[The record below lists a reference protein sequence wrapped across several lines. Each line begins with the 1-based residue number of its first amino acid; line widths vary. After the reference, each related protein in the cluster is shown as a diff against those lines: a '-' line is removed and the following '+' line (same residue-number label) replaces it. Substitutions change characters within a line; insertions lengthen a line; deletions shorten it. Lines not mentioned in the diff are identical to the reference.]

1 VSSKPG
7 LQIVFTILRT
17 ILNNKYM
24 LSGLLIVSLFIF
36 MAVFADLISP
46 YSPVETVGPPL
57 QPPSP
62 KYLMGTDNLGRDLFS
77 RIIYG
82 SRIIL
87 QTVAIAIAIS
97 GSVGTILGLVSGYV
111 GGIVDRVISFIMDS
125 IYAFPSLILAIA
137 LSVALG
143 PNPFNAA
150 IAIAV
155 VYIPTY
161 FRMVRGQ
168 VLSIKN
174 EPYIEIARALGLP
187 SLRIVTRHILP
198 HVLRTLMVVFSMNSA
213 DAILTEAALS
223 FIGLTVQ
230 PPTPDWGFDLYKG
243 RGFVLSGYWWLMA
256 FPGLCITLLALGFA
270 LISEGVSQ
278 VVSARR

>member
-1 VSSKPG
+1 MSRIFVIKTTV
-7 LQIVFTILRT
+7 LL
-17 ILNNKYM
+17 NKYIIAG
-24 LSGLLIVSLFIF
+24 LSIVLVFVI
-36 MAVFADLISP
+36 MAIFADLLSP
-46 YSPVETVGPPL
+46 YTPIEQAGPPL
-57 QPPSP
+57 QPPSS
-62 KYLMGTDNLGRDLFS
+62 KHLMGTDNLGRDIFS
-77 RIIYG
+77 RIIHG
-82 SRIIL
+82 SRIMLTI
-87 QTVAIAIAIS
+87 VSIAVVMS
-97 GSVGTILGLVSGYV
+97 GLTGTALGLLSGYI
-111 GGIVDRVISFIMDS
+111 GGVLDRFLSFIMDS

-143 PNPFNAA
+143 PSPVNAA

-174 EPYIEIARALGLP
+174 EAYIEMAKALGIP
-187 SLRIVTRHILP
+187 STRIVVRHILP
-198 HVLRTLMVVFSMNSA
+198 HVMRTLMVVFSMNSA

-243 RGFVLSGYWWLMA
+243 RGFILAGMWWMML
-256 FPGLCITLLALGFA
+256 FPGLSITILAVGFA
-270 LISEGVSQ
+270 LICEGV
-278 VVSARR
+278 ATLTKAPKR